1 MPFEVRRRLARH
13 EVRVL
18 GPWLF
23 ALPAFVAMVFTL
35 VLAMMGV
42 RQAGHMDIGNM
53 VMAGIEGTVPLVAGI
68 AVATIVSVEP
78 ALELQLAVL
87 VPYRRTVL
95 RRIALLLLWSS
106 IIEVLSVALV
116 SAVWPWALPSKGL
129 PGYLLIWLAPLLWFS
144 AWGAILAL
152 LLRSRA
158 ASVAI
163 LGVVWA
169 VELLFHAALSAYGW
183 TRAVYVFATMF
194 DSASSYWGVNRLELL
209 LTAVVIFG
217 GVWLYLRD
225 GEARLQM
232 EEV

>member
-1 MPFEVRRRLARH
+1 MRFEVRRRLVRH

-23 ALPAFVAMVFTL
+23 GLPAFVAVLFAL
-35 VLAMMGV
+35 ALAMMGL
-42 RQAGHMDIGNM
+42 RQAGRIDIGNM
-53 VMAGIEGTVPLVAGI
+53 VMAGIEGTLPLVAGI
-68 AVATIVSVEP
+68 AVATIVSLEP
-78 ALELQLAVL
+78 ALELQLAVF

-95 RRIALLLLWSS
+95 RRIMLLLLWSS
-106 IIEVLSVALV
+106 LIEVLSVALV
-116 SAVWPWALPSKGL
+116 SVIWPWAFPSDGL
-129 PGYLLIWLAPLLWFS
+129 PGYLLTWLAPLLWFS
-144 AWGAILAL
+144 AWGAILTL

-169 VELLFHAALSAYGW
+169 VELLFHGVLGAYGW

-194 DSASSYWGVNRLELL
+194 DSTSSYWGVNRLELL
-209 LTAVVIFG
+209 LTALVIFG
-217 GVWLYLRD
+217 GVWLYLQD
-225 GEARLQM
+225 SEARLQT

>member
-1 MPFEVRRRLARH
+1 MRFEVRRRLVRH

-23 ALPAFVAMVFTL
+23 GLPAFVAVIFAIA
-35 VLAMMGV
+35 LAMMDL
-42 RQAGHMDIGNM
+42 RQAGRIDISNM

-68 AVATIVSVEP
+68 AVATIVSLEP
-78 ALELQLAVL
+78 ALELQLAVF

-106 IIEVLSVALV
+106 LIEVLSVALV
-116 SAVWPWALPSKGL
+116 RAIWPWAFLSDGL
-129 PGYLLIWLAPLLWFS
+129 PVYVLTWLAPLLWFS
-144 AWGAILAL
+144 AWGAILTL

-158 ASVAI
+158 ASVAV

-169 VELLFHAALSAYGW
+169 VELLFHAALGAYGW

-194 DSASSYWGVNRLELL
+194 DATSSYWGVNRVELL
-209 LTAVVIFG
+209 LTALVIFG
-217 GVWLYLRD
+217 GVWLYLQD
-225 GEARLQM
+225 SEARLQT

>member
-1 MPFEVRRRLARH
+1 
-13 EVRVL
+13 
-18 GPWLF
+18 
-23 ALPAFVAMVFTL
+23 
-35 VLAMMGV
+35 MMGL
-42 RQAGHMDIGNM
+42 RQAGHVDISNM

-68 AVATIVSVEP
+68 AVATIVSHEP
-78 ALELQLAVL
+78 ALELQLAVF

-106 IIEVLSVALV
+106 LIEVLSIALV

-129 PGYLLIWLAPLLWFS
+129 PGYLLTWLAPLLWFS

-158 ASVAI
+158 ASVAV
-163 LGVVWA
+163 LAVVWA
-169 VELLFHAALSAYGW
+169 VELLFHGLLGAYGW

-194 DSASSYWGVNRLELL
+194 DAASSYWAVNRLELL
-209 LTAVVIFG
+209 LTSLVIFA

-225 GEARLQM
+225 SEARLQT

>member
-1 MPFEVRRRLARH
+1 MRFEVRRRLVRH

-23 ALPAFVAMVFTL
+23 ALPAFVAVVFTL
-35 VLAMMGV
+35 ALAMMSL
-42 RQAGHMDIGNM
+42 RQAGHIDISNM

-68 AVATIVSVEP
+68 AVATIVSLEP
-78 ALELQLAVL
+78 ALELQLAVF

-95 RRIALLLLWSS
+95 HRITLLLLWSS
-106 IIEVLSVALV
+106 LIEVLSVVLV
-116 SAVWPWALPSKGL
+116 RAIWPWAFPSDGL
-129 PGYLLIWLAPLLWFS
+129 LGYLLTWLAPLLWFS
-144 AWGAILAL
+144 AWGAILTL
-152 LLRSRA
+152 VLHNRA

-169 VELLFHAALSAYGW
+169 VELLFHGALGAYSW

-194 DSASSYWGVNRLELL
+194 DSTSSYWGVNRLELL
-209 LTAVVIFG
+209 LTALVIFG

-225 GEARLQM
+225 SEARLQT